1 MESLVCVNL
10 AESYEDAENFPWQDD
25 NGLIRWLDGLN
36 SPTIPSSAWIKI
48 SAIAIALTI
57 LSTAAHASAKVLQKG
72 SRGSQVTSLQKE
84 LAAAGFYK
92 GRITGNYD
100 MLTQSYVAIFQQKKG
115 LPIDGVAGPKT
126 LAALYKTA
134 GTDIRLPTNTQLK
147 RGSRGTV
154 VSDLQKKL
162 TSLGFFNGPITGY
175 YGRMTQAAVIK
186 FQRAKGLRAD
196 GVAGQNTL
204 FVINGGSIKNA
215 TELRRGN
222 RGTAVTKLQQ
232 RMRELKVYN
241 GPVTGFYGR
250 LTEAGV
256 IKFQRLRGLPVTG
269 IADSRTLSDLAK
281 NPNDKDK
288 DKDIL
293 TNVTELRPGSNGES
307 VTKLQNRLKDLGFY
321 KGPITGYYGKLTET
335 AVKDYQL
342 SRELPANGIAD
353 SRTLSALRG
362 NSGIAVA
369 ATIIT
374 PLKRGSRGTRV
385 NSLQNRLIS
394 LGYYKGL
401 KDGVFGPATEAA
413 LKRYQRDK
421 GLFPNGIA
429 DARTF
434 SSLAPR

>member
-1 MESLVCVNL
+1 
-10 AESYEDAENFPWQDD
+10 
-25 NGLIRWLDGLN
+25 
-36 SPTIPSSAWIKI
+36 
-48 SAIAIALTI
+48 
-57 LSTAAHASAKVLQKG
+57 
-72 SRGSQVTSLQKE
+72 
-84 LAAAGFYK
+84 
-92 GRITGNYD
+92 
-100 MLTQSYVAIFQQKKG
+100 
-115 LPIDGVAGPKT
+115 
-126 LAALYKTA
+126 
-134 GTDIRLPTNTQLK
+134 
-147 RGSRGTV
+147 
-154 VSDLQKKL
+154 
-162 TSLGFFNGPITGY
+162 ITGY

-204 FVINGGSIKNA
+204 FVINGGSINSA
-215 TELRRGN
+215 TQLRRGN

-307 VTKLQNRLKDLGFY
+307 VTKLQNRLTELGFY
-321 KGPITGYYGKLTET
+321 KGPVTGYYGKLTET
-335 AVKDYQL
+335 AVKEYQL

-362 NSGIAVA
+362 NSSGIAVA

-401 KDGVFGPATEAA
+401 KDGVFGPDTEAA
-413 LKRYQRDK
+413 LKQYQRDK

>member
-10 AESYEDAENFPWQDD
+10 AESYEDADNFQWQDD

-36 SPTIPSSAWIKI
+36 TPTIPSSAWIKI

-57 LSTAAHASAKVLQKG
+57 LSTAANASAKVLQKG
-72 SRGSQVTSLQKE
+72 SRGAQVTSLQKE

-100 MLTQSYVAIFQQKKG
+100 MLTQSYVAIFQQNKG

-162 TSLGFFNGPITGY
+162 TTLGFFNGPITGY

-186 FQRAKGLRAD
+186 FQRAKGLPVD
-196 GVAGQNTL
+196 GVAGPNTL

-222 RGTAVTKLQQ
+222 KGTAVTKLQQ

-256 IKFQRLRGLPVTG
+256 VKFQRLRGLPVTG

-281 NPNDKDK
+281 NPNDKDN
-288 DKDIL
+288 I

-307 VTKLQNRLKDLGFY
+307 VTKLQNRLAQLGFY
-321 KGPITGYYGKLTET
+321 KGPVTGYYGKLTET
-335 AVKDYQL
+335 AVKEYQL

-362 NSGIAVA
+362 NSSGIAVA
-369 ATIIT
+369 ASIIT
-374 PLKRGSRGTRV
+374 PLKRGSSGTRV
-385 NSLQNRLIS
+385 NSLQNRLIY

-429 DARTF
+429 DAKTF
-434 SSLAPR
+434 SSLSPR

>member
-10 AESYEDAENFPWQDD
+10 AESYEDADNFPWQDD
-25 NGLIRWLDGLN
+25 NGLIRWLNGLN
-36 SPTIPSSAWIKI
+36 TPTIPSSAWIKI

-57 LSTAAHASAKVLQKG
+57 LSTAANASAKVLQKG
-72 SRGSQVTSLQKE
+72 SRGAQVTSLQRE

-134 GTDIRLPTNTQLK
+134 GTDISLPTNTQLK

-162 TSLGFFNGPITGY
+162 TTLGFFKGPITGY
-175 YGRMTQAAVIK
+175 YGRITQAAVIK
-186 FQRAKGLRAD
+186 FQQAKGLPVD
-196 GVAGQNTL
+196 GVAGPNTL
-204 FVINGGSIKNA
+204 LVINGGSINSA

-256 IKFQRLRGLPVTG
+256 VKFQRLRGLPVTG

-281 NPNDKDK
+281 NPNDKDTV
-288 DKDIL
+288 

-307 VTKLQNRLKDLGFY
+307 VTKLQNRLTQLGFY
-321 KGPITGYYGKLTET
+321 KGPVTGYYGKLTET

-362 NSGIAVA
+362 NSSGIAVA
-369 ATIIT
+369 TTIIT

-394 LGYYKGL
+394 LGYYEGL

>member
-10 AESYEDAENFPWQDD
+10 AESYEDADNFPWQDD

-57 LSTAAHASAKVLQKG
+57 LSTAANASAKVLQKG
-72 SRGSQVTSLQKE
+72 SRGPQVTSLQKE

-162 TSLGFFNGPITGY
+162 TTLGFFNGPITGY

-186 FQRAKGLRAD
+186 FQRAKGLPVD
-196 GVAGQNTL
+196 GVAGSNTL

-222 RGTAVTKLQQ
+222 KGTAVTKLQQ
-232 RMRELKVYN
+232 RMRELKVYD

-250 LTEAGV
+250 LTEGGV
-256 IKFQRLRGLPVTG
+256 RNFQRLRGLPVTG
-269 IADSRTLSDLAK
+269 VADSRTLSDLAK
-281 NPNDKDK
+281 NPNDQDN
-288 DKDIL
+288 L

-307 VTKLQNRLKDLGFY
+307 VIKLQNRLKDLGFY
-321 KGPITGYYGKLTET
+321 KQPVTGYYGKFTEI
-335 AVKDYQL
+335 AVKEYQI

-362 NSGIAVA
+362 NSSGIAVA

-394 LGYYKGL
+394 LGYYQGL

-429 DARTF
+429 DAKTF